1 MPVEIGKRVNVSFS
15 IPPPHAHAH
24 RLELKEAEASG
35 SFSGLSRHRISILI
49 GAYPAVG
56 GGKRELD

>member
-1 MPVEIGKRVNVSFS
+1 MPVEIGKRVNVSSS

-24 RLELKEAEASG
+24 CLELKEAEASG
-35 SFSGLSRHRISILI
+35 SFSGWSRQRISVLI

>member
-1 MPVEIGKRVNVSFS
+1 MNVSSS